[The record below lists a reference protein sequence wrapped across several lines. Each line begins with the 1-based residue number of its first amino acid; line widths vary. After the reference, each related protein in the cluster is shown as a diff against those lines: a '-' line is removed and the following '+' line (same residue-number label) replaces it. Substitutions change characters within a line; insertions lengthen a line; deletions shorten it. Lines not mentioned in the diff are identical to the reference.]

1 MNDVVRQF
9 RDFFVSLKLTVALLA
24 LGMVLVF
31 AATLDQTN
39 LGIWGIQEKWFR
51 SFIVLQDIRGIPV
64 PVFPGGYF
72 IGGLLLI
79 NLISA
84 HVYRFKLNWRKAGIF
99 LVHVGLILLLLG
111 ELFTGI
117 LQEDYQMRMTQD
129 EPMNYSEHTRKNELA
144 IIETTSPEFDD
155 VVAIPEPVLA
165 KGGTL
170 TNEKLPFRV
179 VVKEYYPNSS
189 VRDRAPAGAPMA
201 ASEPPPQTDKG
212 VASQVVMT
220 PLRMTYKQDERNWP
234 SAYVELVGN
243 DGASLGTWLLSA
255 HPGIEF
261 SGIRDERRPEQTL
274 EVGGRKF
281 TIAMRPTRH
290 YKPYTLTLLKFSHD
304 RYAGTDIPK
313 NFSSNIRLTTPDGSE
328 NREVLI
334 YMNNPLRYAGLTFY
348 QASYDPNN
356 PKVSVLQ
363 VVRNP
368 SWLVPYI
375 ACILMSVGLVVQFMI
390 HLGAFLG
397 KRRTA
402 PVTATA

>member
-1 MNDVVRQF
+1 
-9 RDFFVSLKLTVALLA
+9 
-24 LGMVLVF
+24 
-31 AATLDQTN
+31 
-39 LGIWGIQEKWFR
+39 
-51 SFIVLQDIRGIPV
+51 
-64 PVFPGGYF
+64 
-72 IGGLLLI
+72 
-79 NLISA
+79 
-84 HVYRFKLNWRKAGIF
+84 
-99 LVHVGLILLLLG
+99 
-111 ELFTGI
+111 
-117 LQEDYQMRMTQD
+117 
-129 EPMNYSEHTRKNELA
+129 
-144 IIETTSPEFDD
+144 
-155 VVAIPEPVLA
+155 
-165 KGGTL
+165 
-170 TNEKLPFRV
+170 V

-201 ASEPPPQTDKG
+201 ASEPPAKTDKG

-243 DGASLGTWLLSA
+243 DGASLGTWLVSA

-274 EVGGRKF
+274 EVAGRKF

-397 KRRTA
+397 KRRAAT
-402 PVTATA
+402 VTATA